1 MKIASAAYPLSWFD
15 DFDQYEAKLA
25 DWVAEAAGH
34 GADLLVFP
42 EYGAMELASLAGP
55 DVAGDMEAALQAV
68 AGYLPQADACHA
80 RLAQKHGVH
89 ILAASA
95 PAMTDQPRPVNQARL
110 FAPSGEMVA
119 QDKQIMTMV
128 ERAEMDVVPGA
139 ALQVIDTELGKIGIL
154 ICYDAEFPAL
164 GRMLIEA
171 GAKIILTPSFTG
183 GLAGYWR
190 VRIGA
195 MARALE
201 GQCIT
206 VHSPVVGDGAGCPA
220 IGPATGAAAIYG
232 PPDIGFPDTGVLAEG
247 RLDAAGWVYA
257 DVDIEAVTKVREH
270 GKVRNF
276 SHWAEQQQRLNSVK
290 TVKLG
295 V

>member
-15 DFDQYEAKLA
+15 NFDQYEAKLA

-119 QDKQIMTMV
+119 QDKQIRIPTLPNSV
-128 ERAEMDVVPGA
+128 SITCKAAPGTTSISA
-139 ALQVIDTELGKIGIL
+139 RSTIVM
-154 ICYDAEFPAL
+154 ICLSCATISPL
-164 GRMLIEA
+164 
-171 GAKIILTPSFTG
+171 GAKSRAWFTG
-183 GLAGYWR
+183 
-190 VRIGA
+190 
-195 MARALE
+195 
-201 GQCIT
+201 
-206 VHSPVVGDGAGCPA
+206 
-220 IGPATGAAAIYG
+220 
-232 PPDIGFPDTGVLAEG
+232 
-247 RLDAAGWVYA
+247 
-257 DVDIEAVTKVREH
+257 
-270 GKVRNF
+270 
-276 SHWAEQQQRLNSVK
+276 
-290 TVKLG
+290 LG
-295 V
+295 